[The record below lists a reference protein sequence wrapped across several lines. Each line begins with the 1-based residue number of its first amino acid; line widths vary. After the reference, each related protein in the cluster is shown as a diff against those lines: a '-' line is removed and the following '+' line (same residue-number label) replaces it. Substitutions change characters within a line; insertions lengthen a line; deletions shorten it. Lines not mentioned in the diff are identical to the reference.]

1 MVAVFVS
8 TFMTSVETT
17 IITTAL
23 PTIISELNGLA
34 VQSWVFAA
42 YLLTTALSTP
52 IYGKVADRLGRKIVY
67 IIGLILFTSG
77 SLLYGL
83 SSNIYI
89 LIVFRALQGLGAGAI
104 MPITFTIIA
113 DLFTYEKRSK
123 MLALNNTAWG
133 ISALAGPIL
142 GGFIVDRLDWHWV
155 FFINVPLGILVLAII
170 LISYHETKRTSKKV
184 PVDLQGALALSLLLF
199 FLLLLFQGLSNSTI
213 NVTSTSIE
221 LVILV
226 ALLFLFTRAERRAI
240 DPIIPLELFSNRVFT
255 VQILTALLLS
265 SIQIGFQTY
274 FPMWLQSV
282 YRASASIA
290 GLAITP
296 SPVLWL
302 VASFFVGML
311 VKRFA
316 PKYIAI
322 PLISMQLLFYIP
334 LTFAGSSF
342 PQFMFYV
349 IAGITGITLGI
360 VITMIPLSL
369 REWCPKIIWGLLLQC

>member
-1 MVAVFVS
+1 M
-8 TFMTSVETT
+8 
-17 IITTAL
+17 
-23 PTIISELNGLA
+23 
-34 VQSWVFAA
+34 
-42 YLLTTALSTP
+42 
-52 IYGKVADRLGRKIVY
+52 ADRLGRKIVY
-67 IIGLILFTSG
+67 VIGLILFTSG
-77 SLLYGL
+77 SLLCGL

-213 NVTSTSIE
+213 NVTSTIIE

-274 FPMWLQSV
+274 FPM
-282 YRASASIA
+282 
-290 GLAITP
+290 
-296 SPVLWL
+296 
-302 VASFFVGML
+302 
-311 VKRFA
+311 
-316 PKYIAI
+316 
-322 PLISMQLLFYIP
+322 
-334 LTFAGSSF
+334 
-342 PQFMFYV
+342 
-349 IAGITGITLGI
+349 
-360 VITMIPLSL
+360 
-369 REWCPKIIWGLLLQC
+369 